1 MLILGM
7 MIHGTMTISS
17 KKDCLSILGLSHDY
31 EDKELKKAFRR
42 EARKWHPD
50 LNKNDLNAEERFKLI
65 NEAYE
70 FLRDLKKR
78 NVNSYINDQLNKD
91 NNIFKTGFPDF
102 QHFLNSLFGYD
113 YNSESFDDFNNEPF
127 NDESINI
134 DNDESTT
141 VDNDEFNNYEYPTT
155 SPEEP
160 PPVKLQQDIETII
173 ELTPDEALN
182 GASILI
188 ELEDQTVVEVD
199 TPPFAGDGW
208 RLRLENIA
216 RGGKDH
222 YLQLKVQTESGLRI
236 DGLRVLYKLE
246 LFPHDALLG
255 CAVEVPTLDGNVTL
269 QVPPK
274 SSTGRMLRLKGR
286 GLSFEDNI
294 GDQYV
299 EILVVIP
306 ADINDEEIALY
317 TRLQEL
323 SLSDS

>member
-1 MLILGM
+1 MVTLGM
-7 MIHGTMTISS
+7 RIHGTMTISS
-17 KKDCLSILGLSHDY
+17 RKDYLSILGLSPDFD
-31 EDKELKKAFRR
+31 DKELKKAFRR

-50 LNKNDLNAEERFKLI
+50 LNRNDLNAEERFKLI

-70 FLRDLKKR
+70 YLSDPNKR
-78 NVNSYINDQLNKD
+78 NENSNVNNSEDYIN
-91 NNIFKTGFPDF
+91 NNFKTGFPDF
-102 QHFLNSLFGYD
+102 QDYLDSLFGYEYKVKNYPE
-113 YNSESFDDFNNEPF
+113 YNSEPLD
-127 NDESINI
+127 DESVNI
-134 DNDESTT
+134 DNDEI
-141 VDNDEFNNYEYPTT
+141 NNYEYPTT

-160 PPVKLQQDIETII
+160 PPVKLHQDIETVI
-173 ELTPDEALN
+173 ELTPDEALC

-255 CAVEVPTLDGNVTL
+255 CAVEVPTLDGIVTL

-274 SSTGRMLRLKGR
+274 SSTGRLLRLKGR
-286 GLSFEDNI
+286 GLTYGDNV

>member
-1 MLILGM
+1 MVILGTM
-7 MIHGTMTISS
+7 THGTMTTSS
-17 KKDCLSILGLSHDY
+17 KKDYLSILGLSPDFD
-31 EDKELKKAFRR
+31 DKELKKAFRR

-70 FLRDLKKR
+70 YLRDP
-78 NVNSYINDQLNKD
+78 NVRKNSSDEKNQDDKE
-91 NNIFKTGFPDF
+91 NNNFEKGFPDF
-102 QHFLNSLFGYD
+102 QDYLDSLFGYEYSPKNYEEYD
-113 YNSESFDDFNNEPF
+113 DESFD
-127 NDESINI
+127 DESINI
-134 DNDESTT
+134 N
-141 VDNDEFNNYEYPTT
+141 NDEFNNHDYPTT
-155 SPEEP
+155 SPDEP
-160 PPVKLQQDIETII
+160 PPVKLHQDIETII

-188 ELEDQTVVEVD
+188 ELEDETVVEVD

-286 GLSFEDNI
+286 GLTFEDNV

>member
-1 MLILGM
+1 
-7 MIHGTMTISS
+7 MTISS
-17 KKDCLSILGLSHDY
+17 KKDYLSILGLPY
-31 EDKELKKAFRR
+31 EFDDIELKKAFRR

-50 LNKNDLNAEERFKLI
+50 LNKNDINAEDRFKLI

-70 FLRDLKKR
+70 YLRDPAKG
-78 NVNSYINDQLNKD
+78 VNPKNFSSPNDENINN
-91 NNIFKTGFPDF
+91 FKTGFPEYKDY
-102 QHFLNSLFGYD
+102 LNSLFGFEYESELDEESYD
-113 YNSESFDDFNNEPF
+113 DKSSDVYE
-127 NDESINI
+127 DENLK
-134 DNDESTT
+134 D
-141 VDNDEFNNYEYPTT
+141 DEFNNYDYPAT
-155 SPEEP
+155 SPYEP
-160 PPVKLQQDIETII
+160 PPVKLHQDIETII
-173 ELTPDEALN
+173 ELTPEEALS

-208 RLRLENIA
+208 RLRLEKIA
-216 RGGKDH
+216 TGGKDH
-222 YLQLKVQTESGLRI
+222 YLQLKVQTENGLRI

-246 LFPHDALLG
+246 LFPPDALLG

-274 SSTGRMLRLKGR
+274 SSTGRLLRLKGR
-286 GLSFEDNI
+286 GLIFGDNI
-294 GDQYV
+294 GDQFV

-323 SLSDS
+323 SLSDE

>member
-1 MLILGM
+1 
-7 MIHGTMTISS
+7 MTTSS
-17 KKDCLSILGLSHDY
+17 KKDYLSILGLSPDF
-31 EDKELKKAFRR
+31 DNKELKKAFRR

-70 FLRDLKKR
+70 YLSDP
-78 NVNSYINDQLNKD
+78 NKSK
-91 NNIFKTGFPDF
+91 NISDEKIQEDYENKNFSTGFPDF
-102 QHFLNSLFGYD
+102 QDYLDSLFGYD
-113 YNSESFDDFNNEPF
+113 YFPKNYDEYNDETFE
-127 NDESINI
+127 DESINI
-134 DNDESTT
+134 ED
-141 VDNDEFNNYEYPTT
+141 DEFNNYEYPAT
-155 SPEEP
+155 SPNEP
-160 PPVKLQQDIETII
+160 PPVKLHKDIETII

-188 ELEDQTVVEVD
+188 ELEDETVVEVD
-199 TPPFAGDGW
+199 TPSFAGDGW

-246 LFPHDALLG
+246 LLPHDALLG

-286 GLSFEDNI
+286 GLTYKDNV

>member
-1 MLILGM
+1 
-7 MIHGTMTISS
+7 MIHGTMTTSS
-17 KKDCLSILGLSHDY
+17 KKDYLSILGLTY
-31 EDKELKKAFRR
+31 EFDDIELKKAFRR

-50 LNKNDLNAEERFKLI
+50 LNKNDINAEDRFKLI

-70 FLRDLKKR
+70 FLRDIDKKS
-78 NVNSYINDQLNKD
+78 NPNNINNSNDQNNNKYS
-91 NNIFKTGFPDF
+91 TGFPEF
-102 QHFLNSLFGYD
+102 QDYLNTLFGFEQDSGSNKKNYNEQSNDFYD
-113 YNSESFDDFNNEPF
+113 DENYNS
-127 NDESINI
+127 NI
-134 DNDESTT
+134 DDENF
-141 VDNDEFNNYEYPTT
+141 DNFDYPAK
-155 SPEEP
+155 SPVEP
-160 PPVKLQQDIETII
+160 PPVKLHQDVETII

-188 ELEDQTVVEVD
+188 ELEDQTIVEVD

-216 RGGKDH
+216 KGGKDH
-222 YLQLKVQTESGLRI
+222 YLQLKVQTDNGLRI

-246 LFPHDALLG
+246 LFPPDALLG

-274 SSTGRMLRLKGR
+274 SSTGRLLRLKGR
-286 GLSFEDNI
+286 GLISGDNI

-299 EILVVIP
+299 EIQVVIP

-317 TRLQEL
+317 SRLQEL
-323 SLSDS
+323 SLSDK

>member
-1 MLILGM
+1 MVTLGM
-7 MIHGTMTISS
+7 TIHGTMTTSS
-17 KKDCLSILGLSHDY
+17 KKDYLSILGLSSEFD
-31 EDKELKKAFRR
+31 DIELKKAFRR

-50 LNKNDLNAEERFKLI
+50 LNKNDINAEDRFKLI

-70 FLRDLKKR
+70 FLRDPVRRVKSIDS
-78 NVNSYINDQLNKD
+78 NSSNDENFNKYS
-91 NNIFKTGFPDF
+91 TGFPEFKDY
-102 QHFLNSLFGYD
+102 LNSLFGFEYESELDNESYDQTSDFYEDEKPDEIFNEEEFNSYD
-113 YNSESFDDFNNEPF
+113 YPAR
-127 NDESINI
+127 
-134 DNDESTT
+134 
-141 VDNDEFNNYEYPTT
+141 

-160 PPVKLQQDIETII
+160 PPVKLYQDIETII
-173 ELTPDEALN
+173 ELTPDEALS

-216 RGGKDH
+216 KGGKDH
-222 YLQLKVQTESGLRI
+222 YLQLKVQTENGLRI

-246 LFPHDALLG
+246 LFPPDALLG

-274 SSTGRMLRLKGR
+274 SSTGRLLRLKGR
-286 GLSFEDNI
+286 GLSFGDNI
-294 GDQYV
+294 GDQFV

-323 SLSDS
+323 SLSDE

>member
-1 MLILGM
+1 MR
-7 MIHGTMTISS
+7 IHGTMNTSS
-17 KKDCLSILGLSHDY
+17 NQDYLSILGLSYDF
-31 EDKELKKAFRR
+31 DDIELKKAFRR

-70 FLRDLKKR
+70 FLRDPKKR
-78 NVNSYINDQLNKD
+78 NYSSDEKIQRQDEINSFIN
-91 NNIFKTGFPDF
+91 GFPDF
-102 QHFLNSLFGYD
+102 QDYLNSLFGYQYD
-113 YNSESFDDFNNEPF
+113 SKNIQDSNYPF

-134 DNDESTT
+134 DNE
-141 VDNDEFNNYEYPTT
+141 EFNTYDYPTT

-160 PPVKLQQDIETII
+160 PPVKIHKDIETII
-173 ELTPDEALN
+173 DLTPEEALS
-182 GASILI
+182 GATILI
-188 ELEDQTVVEVD
+188 ELEDETVVEVD

-216 RGGKDH
+216 RGGMDH

-246 LFPHDALLG
+246 LFPPDALLG
-255 CAVEVPTLDGNVTL
+255 CAVEIPTLDGNVTL

-286 GLSFEDNI
+286 GLVYGDNV

-306 ADINDEEIALY
+306 ADIKDEEIALY

-323 SLSDS
+323 SLYDS

>member
-1 MLILGM
+1 MVILGT
-7 MIHGTMTISS
+7 MIHGTMTTSS
-17 KKDCLSILGLSHDY
+17 KKDYLSILGLPPDFD
-31 EDKELKKAFRR
+31 DKELKKAFRR

-70 FLRDLKKR
+70 YLRDPNARK
-78 NVNSYINDQLNKD
+78 NSSDEKNQDDKE
-91 NNIFKTGFPDF
+91 NNNFEKGFPDF
-102 QHFLNSLFGYD
+102 QDYLDSLFGYEYSPKNYEEYD
-113 YNSESFDDFNNEPF
+113 DESFD
-127 NDESINI
+127 DESINI
-134 DNDESTT
+134 N
-141 VDNDEFNNYEYPTT
+141 NNEFNNHDYPTT

-160 PPVKLQQDIETII
+160 PPVKLYQDIETII
-173 ELTPDEALN
+173 DLTPDEALN

-188 ELEDQTVVEVD
+188 ELEDETVVEVD

-255 CAVEVPTLDGNVTL
+255 CAVQVPTLDGNVTL

-286 GLSFEDNI
+286 GLTFEDNV